1 VTGKVR
7 VTGPIIREDG
17 GMAVVAGAAYDAG
30 PWESFAVAE
39 VGAAAA
45 LSGLLVVAA
54 SINIAR
60 IIELPTVVS
69 RLGAALVLFAT
80 MLIVGTILLVPDQPG
95 WLVGVEI
102 AAVGLAA
109 TLGVLRLR
117 GTGTADPAHRVSAT
131 VVAALG
137 AGAAGLIFLGGLFCA
152 LQVLGGL
159 YWLVPGVIL
168 GFSVGLVNAWV
179 ALIEILR

>member
-1 VTGKVR
+1 M
-7 VTGPIIREDG
+7 TGPLTGEDG
-17 GMAVVAGAAYDAG
+17 GMVVVAGSGYEAG

-45 LSGLLVVAA
+45 LAGLLVVAG
-54 SINIAR
+54 SINVAR
-60 IIELPTVVS
+60 IVKLPSVVS

-80 MLIVGTILLVPDQPG
+80 ILVIGTILLVPDQPG
-95 WLVGVEI
+95 RLVGVEI
-102 AAVGLAA
+102 AAVGLLA
-109 TLGVLRLR
+109 TWAVLRLR
-117 GTGTADPAHRVSAT
+117 GTRNADPAHRWSVT
-131 VVAALG
+131 LAAAVG
-137 AGAAGLIFLGGLFCA
+137 TGAAGLIFVGGLFCA
-152 LQVLGGL
+152 LQMLGGL